1 MNNSY
6 VSPVGIIRKDIYII
20 KNNINTKVYIG
31 QALDSKKR
39 FRSHCKGDYDNSLI
53 DKTIQKYGKEHFWFE
68 ILESQIE
75 NYNEREKYWIKYYNS
90 YFDGYNST
98 LGGKLVE
105 LYNWDEED
113 IVQKYYDLKSARKV
127 AKVIG
132 CDHNSVD
139 KILNR
144 HNIKRFTLSESVATA
159 NIIIEKNNFKKTF
172 SNTRDCGKWLIDNN
186 YTRSKDI
193 NNVTH
198 YLRECLRKNKT
209 YCNFKVYYESK
220 I

>member
-1 MNNSY
+1 MGY
-6 VSPVGIIRKDIYII
+6 IYKITN
-20 KNNINTKVYIG
+20 KINGKIYIG
-31 QALDSKKR
+31 QTIKNYEER
-39 FRSHCKGDYDNSLI
+39 FRQHQLNYNKEYFSQIVLYKAF
-53 DKTIQKYGKEHFWFE
+53 KKYG
-68 ILESQIE
+68 IE
-75 NYNEREKYWIKYYNS
+75 NFSFEAIEEVEKEKLDEREKYWIKYYNS

-113 IVQKYYDLKSARKV
+113 IIQKYYDLKSARKV

-193 NNVTH
+193 NNVAH